1 MAIII
6 FNKNTKKMTKCQH
19 EFTNAH
25 ATTVHINNM
34 FGYM

>member
-6 FNKNTKKMTKCQH
+6 FNKKMRKCQH